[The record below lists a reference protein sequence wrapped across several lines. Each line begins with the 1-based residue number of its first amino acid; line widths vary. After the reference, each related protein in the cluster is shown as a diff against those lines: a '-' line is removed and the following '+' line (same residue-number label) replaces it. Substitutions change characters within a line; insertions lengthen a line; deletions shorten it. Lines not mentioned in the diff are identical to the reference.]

1 MYCMNCGTKNPDE
14 ARYCGNCGASMA
26 GGQVSAQRLTAPPPA
41 RRFNW
46 VWLAGALALFAFVAA
61 LVYFLPG
68 FQQSQPA
75 RRILYAKFSQ
85 QPGVSGI
92 YEMGLDG
99 SNPRQ
104 VQAIES
110 GPFGEEMY
118 YAEFSAKRE
127 KLIYLTSP
135 ENQYWFSDLSAPPL
149 LLDELTAGVDNE
161 DAVLIAWSLDAISWT
176 PDDKM
181 IAYPYSGDLDAP
193 KTKIKA
199 LDNDREQILS
209 GVMKVLWSPDGNSR
223 LEYSIDIE
231 LESTRLAITDLRT
244 DKTRTVLTLTPPGF
258 VLPFAW
264 SPNGKQILTTGYV
277 EDADTWDLYLVQ
289 VNGDPPLQ
297 LTDTADLSE
306 QYSAWSPDGR
316 QIAYGVGGGLNRLSF
331 DAIEI
336 IPSVGDAEP
345 RRVVSQSG
353 VGKFVWS
360 PDGENILFSG
370 ISGDTSDLF
379 TVNLTSGV
387 ITQLTDTP
395 EYELF
400 ATYAP

>member
-26 GGQVSAQRLTAPPPA
+26 GGQVSAQRLTATPPA

-68 FQQSQPA
+68 LQQSQPV

-99 SNPRQ
+99 GNPRQ
-104 VQAIES
+104 IQAIEF
-110 GPFGEEMY
+110 GPFGEEISY
-118 YAEFSAKRE
+118 VEFSAKRE
-127 KLIYLTSP
+127 KLIYLTYP
-135 ENQYWFSDLSAPPL
+135 ENQYWFSDLNAAPPL

-161 DAVLIAWSLDAISWT
+161 DAVLISWSLDAISWA

-181 IAYPYSGDLDAP
+181 IAYPYFGDIDAP

-209 GVMKVLWSPDGNSR
+209 GVIKVLWSPDGSSR
-223 LEYSIDIE
+223 LESFIDFE
-231 LESTRLAITDLRT
+231 LGSARFAITDLQT
-244 DKTRTVLTLTPPGF
+244 DKTRTILTPPGI
-258 VLPFAW
+258 VLPFDW
-264 SPNGKQILTTGYV
+264 SPNGKQILTSVYV
-277 EDADTWDLYLVQ
+277 EDTDTWDLFLVQ

-297 LTDTADLSE
+297 LTDTADLTE
-306 QYSAWSPDGR
+306 QYSAWSPDGQ
-316 QIAYGVGGGLNRLSF
+316 QIAYGVGGGLNRLLF

-345 RRVVSQSG
+345 RRLVSQSG

>member
-26 GGQVSAQRLTAPPPA
+26 GGQVSAQRQTVTPPA

-46 VWLAGALALFAFVAA
+46 VWLAGALALFVFVAA

-68 FQQSQPA
+68 LQQSQPA

-85 QPGVSGI
+85 QPGISGI

-118 YAEFSAKRE
+118 FAEFSAKRE
-127 KLIYLTSP
+127 KLIYLISP
-135 ENQYWFSDLSAPPL
+135 ENQYWLSDLNAAPPL
-149 LLDELTAGVDNE
+149 LLDELTAGVENE
-161 DAVLIAWSLDAISWT
+161 DAWLIAWSWDAISWT

-181 IAYPYSGDLDAP
+181 IAYPYSGDFEAS

-209 GVMKVLWSPDGNSR
+209 GVIKVLWSPDGSSR
-223 LEYSIDIE
+223 LECSIDFE
-231 LESTRLAITDLRT
+231 LGSTRFAITDLRT
-244 DKTRTVLTLTPPGF
+244 DKTRTVLTPPGF

-306 QYSAWSPDGR
+306 QYPTWSPDGQ
-316 QIAYGVGGGLNRLSF
+316 QIAYGVGGGLRGLSF
-331 DAIEI
+331 DAIEL
-336 IPSVGDAEP
+336 IPSAGDAEP
-345 RRVVSQSG
+345 RRLVSQAG

-360 PDGENILFSG
+360 PDGENILFAG
-370 ISGDTSDLF
+370 ISGDASDLF
-379 TVNLTSGV
+379 TVNLASGV

-395 EYELF
+395 EFELF